1 MPKRK
6 VAEWRKVGKVFYAKP
21 PDWPKATEYSCTD
34 QETLIEWA
42 HNHGLSIASMQA
54 AKRFAA
60 EILRR
65 DLPVCVLIFPSK
77 AS

>member
-6 VAEWRKVGKVFYAKP
+6 VAVWRKVGRIFVVRP

-42 HNHGLSIASMQA
+42 HNHGYVLKDGNVPQ
-54 AKRFAA
+54 
-60 EILRR
+60 RR
-65 DLPVCVLIFPSK
+65 
-77 AS
+77 AYAQ

>member
-6 VAEWRKVGKVFYAKP
+6 VAVWRKSGKIFYAKP

-42 HNHGLSIASMQA
+42 HNHGYVLKDGNVRKEIKIHDSPYA
-54 AKRFAA
+54 ANA
-60 EILRR
+60 
-65 DLPVCVLIFPSK
+65 
-77 AS
+77 